1 VDVVEEVD
9 LSEIMAIMRSP
20 EKLEEARYIDHV
32 EITLIDGKIHVK
44 SCKYMICVDILYIY
58 YMIYCILYL

>member
-20 EKLEEARYIDHV
+20 EKLEEARSD
-32 EITLIDGKIHVK
+32 TLT
-44 SCKYMICVDILYIY
+44 MWRL
-58 YMIYCILYL
+58 L